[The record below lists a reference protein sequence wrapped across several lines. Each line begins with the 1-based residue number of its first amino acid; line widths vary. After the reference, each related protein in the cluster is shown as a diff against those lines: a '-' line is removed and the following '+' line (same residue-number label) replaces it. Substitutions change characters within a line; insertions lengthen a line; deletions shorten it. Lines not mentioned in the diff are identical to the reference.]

1 MLQSTFP
8 KSNVHHTKD
17 HGHCF
22 VVCCWSDPLPLFR
35 SQQHRYIWEV
45 CSANPWDGL
54 KIAVSAASIGQQKGP
69 HSFPL
74 RQCQTTHGTTNAS
87 NIEQIGLWNFASFAI
102 LTWALIN
109 QPPFPQASRKLFI
122 GKTLPQP
129 AGSRKCFPRVQWIL
143 KQGFFF
149 ATGIIKHFSW
159 AKLWWL
165 KWFPFWLIKMY
176 LIK

>member
-122 GKTLPQP
+122 GTTLPQP

-143 KQGFFF
+143 KQGFF
-149 ATGIIKHFSW
+149 
-159 AKLWWL
+159 LL
-165 KWFPFWLIKMY
+165 QE
-176 LIK
+176 